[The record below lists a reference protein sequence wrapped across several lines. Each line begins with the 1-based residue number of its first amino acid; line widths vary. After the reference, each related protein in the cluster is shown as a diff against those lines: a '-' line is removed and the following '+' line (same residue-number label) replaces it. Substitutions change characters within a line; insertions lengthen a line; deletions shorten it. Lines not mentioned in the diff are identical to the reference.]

1 MRRLF
6 FGAAMTAAGLMQ
18 AAPALADTLFGA
30 MERAYSTNP
39 TLQGERA
46 GQRATDE
53 LVPQALSGWRPTV
66 TLNADIGRDWVDAGS
81 TSFKEESSDS
91 GSVSIQL
98 RQPVFQGFR
107 TVENTRASEARVDA
121 GRQNLLQTEQS
132 VLFDVV
138 QAYMNVYAGR
148 QLVALQKQ
156 NVAALRGQLNA
167 SNERFNVGEITRTD
181 VAQSRAS
188 LARAQTS
195 LTNAEA
201 NLATAVATY
210 LQIIGKEPGKL
221 NYPKV
226 SKLPKTLNT
235 ALSIAGET
243 NPQILAAAFVE
254 IARQHDIGV
263 RRANLLPQVSINATA
278 NVSDTFDDR
287 IPVTGKSV
295 PASQSASIT
304 ANVTVPIYEAGLDY
318 SRVREAKQLA
328 SQSRIQIIEIGRA
341 VRQAVAQS
349 WNAYVAFGDIIRN
362 AKTQVSAAQLA
373 LSGVQQE
380 YQAGTRTTLDVLN
393 AQSELVSARTTLVT
407 AERDRVIAAYQLLAS
422 VGRLTAGDLGL
433 NVALYDPEENYN
445 RVRNKWIGTDVETI
459 E

>member
-1 MRRLF
+1 MRGLF

-66 TLNADIGRDWVDAGS
+66 TYNSQLERNWNDTSGTGFKQRDS
-81 TSFKEESSDS
+81 NS
-91 GSVSIQL
+91 GAASITL
-98 RQPVFQGFR
+98 SQPLFQGFR
-107 TVENTRASEARVDA
+107 TIENTRASEARVDA
-121 GRQNLLQTEQS
+121 GRQSLLETEQR

-181 VAQSRAS
+181 VAQSRARLAEAQS
-188 LARAQTS
+188 LQS
-195 LTNAEA
+195 NAEA

-210 LQIIGKEPGKL
+210 LQIVGKEPGKL
-221 NYPKV
+221 NYPKM

-254 IARQHDIGV
+254 VARQHDIGV
-263 RRANLLPQVSINATA
+263 RRANLLPQASLDADALITN
-278 NVSDTFDDR
+278 TFGDNDALGR
-287 IPVTGKSV
+287 NIP
-295 PASQSASIT
+295 PNRSAS
-304 ANVTVPIYEAGLDY
+304 VTVNLRVPIYEAGLDY

-328 SQSRIQIIEIGRA
+328 SQSRIDVIEIGRA
-341 VRQAVAQS
+341 VRQAVAQA
-349 WNAYVAFGDIIRN
+349 WNAYVAFGEIIRN
-362 AKTQVSAAQLA
+362 RKTQVSAAQLA
-373 LSGVQQE
+373 LSGIQQE

-393 AQSELVSARTTLVT
+393 AQSELVSARTTLVN
-407 AERDRVIAAYQLLAS
+407 AERDRVIAAYQLLAA
-422 VGRLTAGDLGL
+422 VGRLTARDLGL
-433 NVALYDPEENYN
+433 NVAIYDPEENYN
-445 RVRNKWIGTDVETI
+445 RVRNKWIGTDVKTVE
-459 E
+459 